1 MAELAVARREVE
13 LLRER
18 LVEVQSERDR
28 LGELLRVALENN
40 RRDVPPGD
48 RLRLAVERMRAALRS
63 AMEALRGPPGAATGG
78 DRRE

>member
-1 MAELAVARREVE
+1 VELAVTRREVE

-18 LVEVQSERDR
+18 LVEALAERDR
-28 LGELLRVALENN
+28 LGELLRIALERN

-48 RLRLAVERMRAALRS
+48 RLRLAVERVRAALRS
-63 AMEALRGPPGAATGG
+63 AMEALRGQPGAAAGG